1 MKSEGEIY
9 AYLIISTSHMIKR
22 IAKTE
27 DRILDSAYKI
37 FLLFG
42 YHGTTMQ
49 QIAIQACVNKS
60 AVHYYFRSKE
70 RLYIKVVKKVLDLIL
85 NTKVN
90 NNINRKVFDKT
101 TWFLITELYNNKNLF
116 ERTLKELYPDDWDE
130 KSKGL
135 VKWLESTDITYYNVM
150 GIT

>member
-1 MKSEGEIY
+1 MTNK
-9 AYLIISTSHMIKR
+9 LIN
-22 IAKTE
+22 TE
-27 DRILDSAYKI
+27 DKIFIAAYKI

-42 YHGTTMQ
+42 YHGTTLQ
-49 QIAIQACVNKS
+49 QIAMQAGVNKS

-70 RLYIKVVKKVLDLIL
+70 RLYIKVVKKVIDLTI

-90 NNINRKVFDKT
+90 NNTNRKGFEKT
-101 TWFLITELYNNKNLF
+101 TWFLITELYNNKILF

-135 VKWLESTDITYYNVM
+135 MKWLEFK
-150 GIT
+150 GIPYSCVLG

>member
-1 MKSEGEIY
+1 
-9 AYLIISTSHMIKR
+9 MIKR
-22 IAKTE
+22 ISKTE

-49 QIAIQACVNKS
+49 QIAIKACVNKS

-70 RLYIKVVKKVLDLIL
+70 KLYTKVVKKVLDHIL
-85 NTKVN
+85 NTRVN
-90 NNINRKVFDKT
+90 NNTNQDGYEKQI
-101 TWFLITELYNNKNLF
+101 WFLITEIYNNKILF
-116 ERTLKELYPDDWDE
+116 ERTLKAIYPVDWDE

-135 VKWLESTDITYYNVM
+135 MKWLESQISHITMLWDNLTGV
-150 GIT
+150 

>member
-1 MKSEGEIY
+1 
-9 AYLIISTSHMIKR
+9 MIKR
-22 IAKTE
+22 ISKTE

-49 QIAIQACVNKS
+49 QIAIKAGVNKS

-70 RLYIKVVKKVLDLIL
+70 KLYTKVVKKVLDHIL
-85 NTKVN
+85 NTRV
-90 NNINRKVFDKT
+90 NINTNQDGYEKQI
-101 TWFLITELYNNKNLF
+101 WFLITEIYNNKILF
-116 ERTLKELYPDDWDE
+116 ERTLKAIYPDDWDE

-135 VKWLESTDITYYNVM
+135 MKWLESQISHITMLWDNLTGV
-150 GIT
+150 

>member
-1 MKSEGEIY
+1 
-9 AYLIISTSHMIKR
+9 MIKR
-22 IAKTE
+22 ISKTE

-49 QIAIQACVNKS
+49 QIAIKAGVNKS

-70 RLYIKVVKKVLDLIL
+70 KLYTKVVQKVLDHIL

-90 NNINRKVFDKT
+90 NNTNRKGFEKT
-101 TWFLITELYNNKNLF
+101 TWFLITEVYNNKDLF
-116 ERTLKELYPDDWDE
+116 ERTLKELYPDRDD
-130 KSKGL
+130 KL
-135 VKWLESTDITYYNVM
+135 TRLMKWLESTDITYYNVM
-150 GIT
+150 G

>member
-1 MKSEGEIY
+1 
-9 AYLIISTSHMIKR
+9 MIKR
-22 IAKTE
+22 TLRTE
-27 DRILDSAYKI
+27 DEILCSAYDI

-42 YHGTTMQ
+42 YHGTTIQ
-49 QIAIQACVNKS
+49 QIALEAGVNKS

-70 RLYIKVVKKVLDLIL
+70 RLYVKVVKKVLDLTL

-90 NNINRKVFDKT
+90 NNTNRNGFERT

-116 ERTLKELYPDDWDE
+116 ERTLKDLYPDDWDE

-135 VKWLESTDITYYNVM
+135 MKWLESQISHITMLWDNLTGV
-150 GIT
+150 

>member
-1 MKSEGEIY
+1 
-9 AYLIISTSHMIKR
+9 MIKR
-22 IAKTE
+22 ISKTE

-49 QIAIQACVNKS
+49 QIANKACVNKS

-70 RLYIKVVKKVLDLIL
+70 KLYTKVVKKVLDHIL
-85 NTKVN
+85 NTRVN
-90 NNINRKVFDKT
+90 NNTNQDGYEKQI
-101 TWFLITELYNNKNLF
+101 WFLITEIYNNKILF
-116 ERTLKELYPDDWDE
+116 ERTLKAIYPVDWDE

-135 VKWLESTDITYYNVM
+135 MKWLESQISHITMLWDNLTGV
-150 GIT
+150 